1 LARDISNASFDN
13 SSKLG
18 GELYPETVSFKDYLP
33 NFIKNTPLKR
43 EYSSSYKTQKYY
55 PSLKVGARTFN
66 QSANTTSILGDGT
79 TQHTDR
85 DFTDVSQQSPNAGN
99 PAQSTV
105 SMIDI
110 DHIKMERELFP
121 KSQLG

>member
-18 GELYPETVSFKDYLP
+18 GEQYPEIVSFKDYLP

-55 PSLKVGARTFN
+55 PPLKIGARTFN
-66 QSANTTSILGDGT
+66 QSANTTSILGEGT
-79 TQHTDR
+79 TQNTDR
-85 DFTDVSQQSPNAGN
+85 GFADVSQQSPNAGN

-110 DHIKMERELFP
+110 NHMEMERELFP